1 MSKLMYL
8 FAFLCIF
15 SVKVF
20 AVNTSVT
27 TQMQWNSLGTV
38 IPAGDTVFIE
48 ESAVIVNTTMPG
60 ISIQGVL
67 IVYGSFTMDMSGAG
81 IAAIGK
87 VINYG
92 TFVVNQGLAIIGTF
106 VNAGMMDLMSAGI
119 DIVTGG
125 LLVNNGTIMHG
136 PAIVNNGLF
145 AGDCGTIIGPGVEN
159 REGDSTVTPLG
170 SQCND
175 GDAGTENDV
184 IVNNEPCLCQGSL
197 IAPIPTMS
205 QWALI
210 ILCITLA
217 TLGVITIR
225 NKQKDWSAL

>member
-15 SVKVF
+15 SVNVF

-87 VINYG
+87 VINFG

-119 DIVTGG
+119 DIVPGG

-159 REGDSTVTPLG
+159 REGDTTVTPLG

-175 GDAGTENDV
+175 GNAGTENDV

-205 QWALI
+205 QWALM
-210 ILCITLA
+210 ILLLMSSVIGVVVIKSRNQILA
-217 TLGVITIR
+217 R
-225 NKQKDWSAL
+225 Q